1 MIPLVYPPLD
11 SNQITKIKDLI
22 NILTI
27 RGGKLKTSD
36 TGEIRTVTDLKK
48 ALGLLEDVEMQE
60 STDGEN
66 IWTLTNDKIDWSK
79 CPIGMEIF

>member
-66 IWTLTNDKIDWSK
+66 IWTLTNDKIDWGK